1 MNRTGSWS
9 ATAGLLVVAGV
20 LTGGCALGHTASAPK
35 SPASAGPAGAP
46 AAASVPAQPGPTQ
59 APPAA
64 PAIPPSS
71 YATATDLQAE
81 AQDQA
86 ALDQALNDLQNELTT
101 SDVAL
106 NSNENDVPT
115 N

>member
-1 MNRTGSWS
+1 MNKTGSWS
-9 ATAGLLVVAGV
+9 ARAGLLVVAGV
-20 LTGGCALGHTASAPK
+20 LTAGCTLGHTASAPK
-35 SPASAGPAGAP
+35 APASAGPTSAG
-46 AAASVPAQPGPTQ
+46 SVPAQPGSTQ

-64 PAIPPSS
+64 PATPSSS
-71 YATATDLQAE
+71 YATAEDLQAE

-101 SDVAL
+101 SDAAL
-106 NSNENDVPT
+106 SGGENDVPT